1 MEKKPESTH
10 LIRFQDCDPF
20 GHLNN
25 ARYIDYFMSAREDHA
40 RDYYNLDVYKIAK
53 ETGKSWVV
61 GQNQIA
67 YFKEASLMEEVIIQ
81 SQIIHYSDKSI
92 SVECHMYDR
101 NKTQLKALLWATF
114 VHVNIRKAKSEAHS
128 EDHMK
133 LFKTLTISPE
143 VKLFDDRVKS
153 IRNKMLEKA
162 VS

>member
-1 MEKKPESTH
+1 
-10 LIRFQDCDPF
+10 
-20 GHLNN
+20 
-25 ARYIDYFMSAREDHA
+25 
-40 RDYYNLDVYKIAK
+40 
-53 ETGKSWVV
+53 
-61 GQNQIA
+61 
-67 YFKEASLMEEVIIQ
+67 
-81 SQIIHYSDKSI
+81 
-92 SVECHMYDR
+92 MYDR